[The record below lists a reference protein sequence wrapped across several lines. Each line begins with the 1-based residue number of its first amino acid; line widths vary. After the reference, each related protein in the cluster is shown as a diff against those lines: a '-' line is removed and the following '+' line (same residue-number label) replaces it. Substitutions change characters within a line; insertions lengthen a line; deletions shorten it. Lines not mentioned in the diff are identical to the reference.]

1 MQTHQMKL
9 RARPYICIKN
19 GSKKIELRLNDEKRQ
34 IINLWDI
41 IEFANQENDQDEII
55 KEEVLWL
62 LRYNSFTDITND
74 FDASIFGDRSKDELL
89 DLLYQFYSKE
99 DEKKYWILWIR
110 IK

>member
-1 MQTHQMKL
+1 MQTHKMKL

-34 IINLWDI
+34 IINLWDM
-41 IEFANQENDQDEII
+41 IEFVNQENDQDEVI
-55 KEEVLWL
+55 KEEVIWL
-62 LRYNSFTDITND
+62 LKYNSFTDIIND
-74 FDASIFGDRSKDELL
+74 FDANIFGDRPKDELL